1 MTHVACESKLRS
13 VVGSSMHPRQ
23 GNCVATGRAVVYHAQ
38 MAHAFSAGIKVGT
51 VYNF

>member
-23 GNCVATGRAVVYHAQ
+23 GVATGRAVVYHAQ